1 MKSTIEKALQ
11 RQKEAEAA
19 KRAAEQTSAKEAD
32 GSSAGT
38 ELNAQTQESQ
48 TSLERAAEKQKDQQ
62 AQKAVTN
69 DDAAA
74 ADNTGADENNAPLDN
89 SAANVSEQQS
99 PEQEVSEQK
108 AVSGSPADEHNI
120 DDVIASKQAETDKH
134 IDIDVARLEAL
145 GFVTLTNARRQ
156 INEEYR
162 EIKRKLIQNAFGP
175 LSKTLANSNIIMVSS
190 ARPSEGKT
198 FTAVNLALSI
208 AAEQDKTVLLVDAD
222 VLKPNVLRTLA
233 VPEKKGLMDYLLGES
248 EDISD
253 VIYRTNVPKLRII
266 PAGSSHHL
274 STELLAS
281 GIMSETVNEFSTRYK
296 DRVVIIDTPPLI
308 GINESAVLASFA
320 GQAVIVVEEGRTK
333 LHDIQHSVERLN
345 PDMAI
350 GFVVNK
356 SITNTETGGYYGY
369 SYYGSDRE
377 PA

>member
-11 RQKEAEAA
+11 RQQEAEAA
-19 KRAAEQTSAKEAD
+19 KKAAEQSKDISKEAI
-32 GSSAGT
+32 
-38 ELNAQTQESQ
+38 ENADEQQVSEQ
-48 TSLERAAEKQKDQQ
+48 TSLERAAEKQKDTVVTQTTE
-62 AQKAVTN
+62 KAATGSQSKESQTAKIEL
-69 DDAAA
+69 DA
-74 ADNTGADENNAPLDN
+74 
-89 SAANVSEQQS
+89 S
-99 PEQEVSEQK
+99 PELAEKVQ
-108 AVSGSPADEHNI
+108 AA
-120 DDVIASKQAETDKH
+120 QAEDQGNLDDTKH
-134 IDIDVARLEAL
+134 MEIDLERLEEL

-175 LSKTLANSNIIMVSS
+175 LSNTLNNSNIIMVTS

-233 VPEKKGLMDYLLGES
+233 LGERTGLMDYLLN
-248 EDISD
+248 DTDNISN

-266 PAGSSHHL
+266 PAGTTHHL

-281 GIMSETVNEFSTRYK
+281 GIMSETVNEFSNRYK
-296 DRVVIIDTPPLI
+296 DRVVIIDTPPII

-320 GQAVIVVEEGRTK
+320 GQAVIVVEEGRSK
-333 LHDIQHSVERLN
+333 LHDIQQSVERLN

-356 SITNTETGGYYGY
+356 SIANTETGGYYGY
-369 SYYGSDRE
+369 SYYGSERE
-377 PA
+377 GA